1 MYLPLLHQRLCDQL
15 GKPSLEGFACQLDVW
30 WCLPGITQHDVSRWS
45 QRMPCDDKEP
55 GDTWL
60 IIALYKF
67 LWTAVCDLCHSFSL
81 NGSWL
86 LQPVPRFEMLRGM
99 WTMRAWTSTCPH
111 QRRPTS
117 SWHLSW
123 APKYVYIY
131 YIYKRWN
138 ICGREGHVL
147 QAGPICLVL
156 PVQAA
161 ERRGLRLQAKSFFAR
176 QGKKSRAFCETC
188 RTPSRI
194 ISNSP
199 TGLCFW
205 GNACN
210 SDRGAENELVHACSI
225 FSCSFRNS

>member
-131 YIYKRWN
+131 YIYIRGETYVAVKDTFCKQVQFVWCCQFRQLSAEVSDFRPKVSLQDK
-138 ICGREGHVL
+138 GRR
-147 QAGPICLVL
+147 
-156 PVQAA
+156 A
-161 ERRGLRLQAKSFFAR
+161 EPFVRL
-176 QGKKSRAFCETC
+176 
-188 RTPSRI
+188 
-194 ISNSP
+194 
-199 TGLCFW
+199 
-205 GNACN
+205 
-210 SDRGAENELVHACSI
+210 AELHQE
-225 FSCSFRNS
+225 